1 MTETIVRE
9 PSADESPVR
18 LDVRVQQDL
27 ILGRPVE
34 DRSFEAVE
42 ATAAFAAGLAIGTA
56 VAGPV
61 GAVVGGLV
69 GLTGGIAAG
78 EALER
83 AVGRAATT
91 IDAGP
96 DVVGREPP
104 GES

>member
-1 MTETIVRE
+1 MTDTLVRE
-9 PSADESPVR
+9 REAPETTAVRDVSAGLPER
-18 LDVRVQQDL
+18 NML
-27 ILGRPVE
+27 LGRPLE

-69 GLTGGIAAG
+69 GLSGGVVIG

-83 AVGRAATT
+83 AVGRPATT
-91 IDAGP
+91 TDAA
-96 DVVGREPP
+96 DHEPT
-104 GES
+104 ESA

>member
-1 MTETIVRE
+1 MTETLVRE
-9 PSADESPVR
+9 PETPDAA
-18 LDVRVQQDL
+18 LARVEPEPLVERDML
-27 ILGRPVE
+27 LGRPLE

-42 ATAAFAAGLAIGTA
+42 ATAAFAAGVAIGTA

-69 GLTGGIAAG
+69 GLSGGVVVG

-91 IDAGP
+91 TDAAEH
-96 DVVGREPP
+96 EPTDLA
-104 GES
+104 